1 MLKPS
6 LEEVKALAKQ
16 YNTIPVFYEFSAD
29 NQTPLNIY
37 AALSK
42 DSRNSFILESVS
54 NGVQWDRYSFV
65 GVSPKEEICIT
76 GNTAEIRTGDK
87 IETKEVEQPIAF
99 LKERMA
105 AYRSPVLEGAPNFTG
120 GLIGYFGYDTV
131 RYMEKKLTHVPED
144 DIHMPDCHLFLYEE
158 LLAYDHLT
166 SNGIVILNLHT
177 DGDLG
182 AQYAAAQWRAEGTG
196 RLVRHYN
203 LQPAGTAAS
212 RRGCGT
218 LQPHQGTVQPD
229 GTGRKGVYPERRY
242 FPDRA
247 FPAVRDQQS
256 AGQLFRLPETPC
268 HEPVTV
274 SVLFPHTGI

>member
-182 AQYAAAQWRAEGTG
+182 AQYAAAQWRAEE
-196 RLVRHYN
+196 LADIVRHYN
-203 LQPAGTAAS
+203 PQPQVRQHHGEAVVRSNLTKEQYS
-212 RRGCGT
+212 
-218 LQPHQGTVQPD
+218 QM
-229 GTGRKGVYPERRY
+229 
-242 FPDRA
+242 
-247 FPAVRDQQS
+247 VRD
-256 AGQLFRLPETPC
+256 AKE
-268 HEPVTV
+268 
-274 SVLFPHTGI
+274 

>member
-76 GNTAEIRTGDK
+76 DNTAEIRTGDK

-182 AQYAAAQWRAEGTG
+182 AQYAAAQWR
-196 RLVRHYN
+196 
-203 LQPAGTAAS
+203 S
-212 RRGCGT
+212 
-218 LQPHQGTVQPD
+218 
-229 GTGRKGVYPERRY
+229 
-242 FPDRA
+242 
-247 FPAVRDQQS
+247 
-256 AGQLFRLPETPC
+256 
-268 HEPVTV
+268 
-274 SVLFPHTGI
+274 